1 MKKSRNWFKTNLFYG
16 LLVLIPIAVIIVLVE
31 KAMALMEKLAV
42 ALGLETTL
50 DAGLAIV
57 VAVLL
62 ILSVCIACGVIVRT
76 SVGAWTFQRFE
87 RAILQRVPG
96 YDLIANILKGFAA
109 NTDAYPAALVRLFGP
124 GSAVFGIVME
134 DHSNGVLTVFVP
146 SAPAFT
152 VGGLHIV
159 ERDRVTFLD
168 VGTVSVADAI
178 TQWGIGS
185 QKLLGEARP

>member
-16 LLVLIPIAVIIVLVE
+16 LLVLIPIAVVLVLVE
-31 KAMALMEKLAV
+31 KAMELMEKIALE
-42 ALGLETTL
+42 LGLETTFG
-50 DAGLAIV
+50 AGLAV
-57 VAVLL
+57 VLATLSIL
-62 ILSVCIACGVIVRT
+62 ILCIVCGVIVRT
-76 SVGAWTFQRFE
+76 SVGAWSFQRFE

-96 YDLIANILKGFAA
+96 YNLIANILKGFAA
-109 NTDAYPAALVRLFGP
+109 NTDAYPAVLVRLFGP
-124 GSAVFGIVME
+124 GTAVFGIVME

-152 VGGLHIV
+152 MGGLHVV

-178 TQWGIGS
+178 TRWGIGS
-185 QKLLGEARP
+185 EKLLGETRP